1 MVVKTMDFLLLFF
14 FSSLVPLFFL
24 IGSGPNCAHIC
35 VWRSMHSSKL
45 ELQNE
50 AEFMYLDSKAVQK
63 FGTLYIVLP
72 QPCLASSPRK
82 ATVTLSKVILLL
94 KAKQG
99 L

>member
-1 MVVKTMDFLLLFF
+1 
-14 FSSLVPLFFL
+14 
-24 IGSGPNCAHIC
+24 
-35 VWRSMHSSKL
+35 MHSSKL

-99 L
+99 LWSKLRIFVVYFLLYGEITM